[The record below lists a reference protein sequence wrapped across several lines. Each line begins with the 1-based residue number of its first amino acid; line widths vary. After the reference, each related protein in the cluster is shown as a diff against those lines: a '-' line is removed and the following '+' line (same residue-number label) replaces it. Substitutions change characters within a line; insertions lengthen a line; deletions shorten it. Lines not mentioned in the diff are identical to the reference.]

1 MQRFDVFQTAEGNC
15 LLNLQSELLSDLT
28 TAVVAPLVPLETV
41 KTPVTRLNP
50 VFVVDETS
58 YVMRTQFMSAV
69 PKSVL
74 KTNLG
79 SLANKHGEIVNALDL
94 LFEGF

>member
-1 MQRFDVFQTAEGNC
+1 MQRFDVFRTAEGNC
-15 LLNLQSELLSDLT
+15 LLNLQSELLSELA
-28 TAVVAPLVPLETV
+28 TAVVAPLVPLEMV
-41 KTPVTRLNP
+41 QTPVTRLNP
-50 VFVVDETS
+50 VLLVGETS
-58 YVMRTQFMSAV
+58 YVLRTQFMSAV

-79 SLANKHGEIVNALDL
+79 SLANMHGEIVTALDL